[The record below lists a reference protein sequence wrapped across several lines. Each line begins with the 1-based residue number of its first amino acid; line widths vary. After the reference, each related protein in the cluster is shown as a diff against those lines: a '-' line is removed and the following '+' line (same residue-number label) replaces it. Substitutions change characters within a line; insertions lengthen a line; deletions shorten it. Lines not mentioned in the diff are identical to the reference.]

1 MIMKMDLLLIKSKAK
16 GVVIVSKKEYLCNLL
31 LIKKDMQYNFLKTEY
46 EDGICLLTISAPKSL
61 NALNSALL
69 IELGQFVDT
78 LETNVRVLIITG
90 DGDKSFVAGADIAEM
105 STLDEKGGYE
115 FGKRGADVFR
125 KIEKLGIP
133 VIAAVNGYALGGGCE
148 IAMACDIRI
157 CSDNARFGQ
166 PEVGLG
172 IIPGFSGTYRLAKL
186 VGMGMAKQMIYSGKP
201 IKSDEALRIGLVN
214 AVYPQA
220 ELLMQAKKLAKTIAG
235 NAPLAIRYAKEC
247 IETEYDLNADEAIA
261 YENKMFGR
269 CFTTED
275 QKQGMKGFLN
285 KEEVHFEG
293 K

>member
-1 MIMKMDLLLIKSKAK
+1 M
-16 GVVIVSKKEYLCNLL
+16 EYT
-31 LIKKDMQYNFLKTEY
+31 YLKNETV
-46 EDGICLLTISAPKSL
+46 DGICTLTLSAPKSL

-69 IELGQFVDT
+69 GELGHFLD
-78 LETNVRVLIITG
+78 NIDCGVRVLIITG

-105 STLDEKGGYE
+105 STLDERGGYE

-125 KIEKLGIP
+125 KLERLPIP
-133 VIAAVNGYALGGGCE
+133 TIAAVNGYALGGGCE

-214 AVYPQA
+214 AVYPQT
-220 ELLMQAKKLAKTIAG
+220 ELMAQACKLAKIISA
-235 NAPLAIRYAKEC
+235 NAPIALRYAKEC
-247 IETEYDLNADEAIA
+247 IEAEYDLPADEALA
-261 YENKMFGR
+261 FENRMFGK
-269 CFTTED
+269 CFATED
-275 QKQGMKGFLN
+275 QKNGMHAFLN
-285 KEEVHFEG
+285 KEEVKFSG
-293 K
+293 R